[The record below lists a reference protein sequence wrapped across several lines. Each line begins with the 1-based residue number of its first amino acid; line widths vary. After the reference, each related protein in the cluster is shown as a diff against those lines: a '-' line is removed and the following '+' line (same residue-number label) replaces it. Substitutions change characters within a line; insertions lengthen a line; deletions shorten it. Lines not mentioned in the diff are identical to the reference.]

1 MISPL
6 YFVTRVIPVLALM
19 CGVMRLMGDPSLSPA
34 SSLISGDAKEI
45 PASNKTIWTC
55 SMHPQ
60 IHQDHQGECPI
71 CGMALVPFSTHQ
83 AQEKM
88 HPMPSATSMPASMAS
103 MPEQSMETVIHLNPL
118 QASAG
123 NIRISSVEE
132 LMIHPKVELF
142 GGISAIPDKQLDFT
156 WYYGGRIQKALVDY
170 NTTEVAEKTPLLEVY
185 SDEAIADQ
193 RMYLEMLLHH
203 RKLMTLEQ
211 SNMESQYGALSQKIK
226 VVGVSYEHMVNE
238 GNLHAIKE
246 RLSRAGMASWDF
258 EALENMGKLRT
269 TFLIEA
275 PQSGTL
281 LGSLPHVGSRFDT
294 DTVLFSLAPLKEVWF
309 VADVFEQD
317 LSLLQLGQQ
326 ISISSKSYPGQLFHG
341 KLVFIGKEIDP
352 RKRTVKARFLVSNP
366 NGFLLPQLSATGVL
380 EVDGGKSQLAV
391 PASAVIDTGRRQ
403 LVYVESSPGTYALR
417 TVKLGRVGDESNHA
431 IKDGNS
437 TPWVQILEGLKAGEK
452 VVTSGAFLIDAEAQ
466 LQGLPA
472 SSQGS
477 DAEPPAAKQ

>member
-1 MISPL
+1 MISTPYIVARL
-6 YFVTRVIPVLALM
+6 IPVMVLI
-19 CGVMRLMGDPSLSPA
+19 CGVMRLMGEPSLSPA
-34 SSLISGDAKEI
+34 SSLMHGDVKES
-45 PASNKTIWTC
+45 PVAEKPLWTC

-60 IHQDHQGECPI
+60 IHQDHLGECPI
-71 CGMALVPFSTHQ
+71 CGMALVPLSAQ
-83 AQEKM
+83 QPQEKM
-88 HPMPSATSMPASMAS
+88 HSITSASTPASMAL
-103 MPEQSMETVIHLNPL
+103 MPELSMETVIHLNPL
-118 QASAG
+118 QISAG
-123 NIRISSVEE
+123 NIRISAVEE

-142 GGISAIPDKQLDFT
+142 GEISPVEDKQVDFT
-156 WYYGGRIQKALVDY
+156 WYYGGRIQKTLVDY
-170 NTTEVAEKTPLLEVY
+170 NTTELSEKTPLLEVY

-193 RMYLEMLLHH
+193 RMYLDMLMHH
-203 RKLMTLEQ
+203 WRLATNEQ
-211 SNMESQYGALSQKIK
+211 AKMEEQYGELANK
-226 VVGVSYEHMVNE
+226 VRPIGMSLEHKVND
-238 GNLHAIKE
+238 GNLHAIEE
-246 RLSRAGMASWDF
+246 RLSRAGMTPGDF
-258 EALENMGKLRT
+258 QKLEKTGNVRS
-269 TFLIEA
+269 TFVIQA

-294 DTVLFSLAPLKEVWF
+294 DSVLFSLVPLKEVWF

-366 NGFLLPQLSATGVL
+366 NGLLLPQLSATGFL
-380 EVDGGKSQLAV
+380 EVDAGKSQLAV

-472 SSQGS
+472 SGQGP
-477 DAEPPAAKQ
+477 DAEPSAAKQ